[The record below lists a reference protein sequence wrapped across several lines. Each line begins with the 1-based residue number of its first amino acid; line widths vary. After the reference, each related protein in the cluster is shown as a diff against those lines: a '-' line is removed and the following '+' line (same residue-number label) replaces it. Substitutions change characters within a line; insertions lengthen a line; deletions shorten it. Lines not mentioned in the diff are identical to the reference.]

1 MTTGSAPSRAAELL
15 RDTRVAPSILA
26 ADHSRMGAQ
35 VEEIMAAG
43 ARVIHVDVMDGHF
56 VPPISVGPPI
66 VEAIREQVGDAGGIL
81 DVHLMIEQPERQV
94 EEFAKAGADVISIHQ
109 EATPHVHFTLERIR
123 EAGCLAGLALNPSTP
138 VAAAGELADMVDL
151 LLCMTVNPG
160 WGGQSFI
167 EASLSKVERLRAQ
180 LPAGVPVEVD
190 GGIGEETAPRCVEA
204 GATAL
209 VAGSAVMGS
218 DDPAESYRS
227 IAAAAGAT

>member
-1 MTTGSAPSRAAELL
+1 
-15 RDTRVAPSILA
+15 
-26 ADHSRMGAQ
+26 
-35 VEEIMAAG
+35 MAAG
-43 ARVIHVDVMDGHF
+43 ARVVHVDVMDGHF

-66 VEAIREQVGDAGGIL
+66 VDAISEQVSDAGGIL
-81 DVHLMIEQPERQV
+81 DVHLMIENPERHV
-94 EEFAKAGADVISIHQ
+94 EEFAKAGADIITIHQ
-109 EATPHVHFTLERIR
+109 EATPHVHFALERVR

-138 VAAAGELADMVDL
+138 VAAVGELGEMVDL

-160 WGGQSFI
+160 WSGQSFI
-167 EASLSKVERLRAQ
+167 EASVPKVERLRAQ

-204 GATAL
+204 GATVL

-227 IAAAAGAT
+227 IAAAADAT

>member
-1 MTTGSAPSRAAELL
+1 MTTASGSSRAAELL

-26 ADHSRMGAQ
+26 ADYGRLSGQ

-43 ARVIHVDVMDGHF
+43 ARVVHVDVMDGHF

-66 VEAIREQVGDAGGIL
+66 VEAISAQVADAGGIL
-81 DVHLMIEQPERQV
+81 DVHLMIENPERQV
-94 EEFAKAGADVISIHQ
+94 EEFANAGANIITIHQ

-138 VAAAGELADMVDL
+138 VAAAEELGDMVDL

-160 WGGQSFI
+160 WSGQSFI
-167 EASLSKVERLRAQ
+167 EASVPKVERLRAQ
-180 LPAGVPVEVD
+180 LPDGVPVEVD
-190 GGIGEETAPRCVEA
+190 GGIGEKTAPRCIEA
-204 GATAL
+204 GATVL

-227 IAAAAGAT
+227 IAGAAGAT

>member
-1 MTTGSAPSRAAELL
+1 MTTGPASSRAAELL
-15 RDTRVAPSILA
+15 HDTRVAPSILS
-26 ADHSRMGAQ
+26 ADYSRLADQ
-35 VEEIMAAG
+35 VEGIMAAG
-43 ARVIHVDVMDGHF
+43 ARVVHVDVMDGHF

-66 VEAIREQVGDAGGIL
+66 VEAIHEQVSDAGGIL
-81 DVHLMIEQPERQV
+81 DVHLMIENPERQV
-94 EEFAKAGADVISIHQ
+94 EEFAKAGADIITIHQ

-138 VAAAGELADMVDL
+138 AAAAGELGEMVDL

-160 WGGQSFI
+160 WSGQSFI
-167 EASLSKVERLRAQ
+167 EPSLSKVERLRAQ

-204 GATAL
+204 GATVL

>member
-1 MTTGSAPSRAAELL
+1 MTTDSTPSRAEELF

-26 ADHSRMGAQ
+26 ADYSRLAAQ
-35 VEEIMAAG
+35 VEEVMAAG

-66 VEAIREQVGDAGGIL
+66 VDAIREQVGDAGGIL
-81 DVHLMIEQPERQV
+81 DVHLMVEHPERQV

-109 EATPHVHFTLERIR
+109 EATPHVHFTLDRIHD
-123 EAGCLAGLALNPSTP
+123 AGCLAGLALNPSTP
-138 VAAAGELADMVDL
+138 VAAAGELGDMVDL

-167 EASLSKVERLRAQ
+167 EASLSKIERLRAQ
-180 LPAGVPVEVD
+180 LPAGVPIEPD
-190 GGIGEETAPRCVEA
+190 GGISEDTAPRCVDV
-204 GATAL
+204 GATLL

>member
-1 MTTGSAPSRAAELL
+1 
-15 RDTRVAPSILA
+15 
-26 ADHSRMGAQ
+26 MGAQ
-35 VEEIMAAG
+35 VEEIMSAG
-43 ARVIHVDVMDGHF
+43 ARVVHVDVMDGHF

-66 VEAIREQVGDAGGIL
+66 VEGIREQVDDAGGIL
-81 DVHLMIEQPERQV
+81 DVHLMIEHPERQV
-94 EEFAKAGADVISIHQ
+94 EEFAKAGANIISIHQ
-109 EATPHVHFTLERIR
+109 EATPHVHFTLERIH

-138 VAAAGELADMVDL
+138 VEAVSELGDLIDL

-167 EASLSKVERLRAQ
+167 EASVSKVERLRAQ
-180 LPAGVPVEVD
+180 LPDHVPVEVD
-190 GGIGEETAPRCVEA
+190 GGIAEETAPRCVEA
-204 GATAL
+204 GASVL

>member
-1 MTTGSAPSRAAELL
+1 MTTDSDSSRAAELL
-15 RDTRVAPSILA
+15 RDTRVAPSILP
-26 ADHSRMGAQ
+26 ADYARLSDQ
-35 VEEIMAAG
+35 VEAIMAAG
-43 ARVIHVDVMDGHF
+43 ARVVHVDVMDGHF

-66 VEAIREQVGDAGGIL
+66 VEAIREQVSDAGGIL
-81 DVHLMIEQPERQV
+81 DVHLMIEHPERQV
-94 EEFAKAGADVISIHQ
+94 EEFAKAGADIISIHQ
-109 EATPHVHFTLERIR
+109 EATPHVHFTLERIHD
-123 EAGCLAGLALNPSTP
+123 AGCLAGLALNPSTP
-138 VAAAGELADMVDL
+138 VEAAYELGDLIDL

-190 GGIGEETAPRCVEA
+190 GGIAEETAPRCVEA
-204 GATAL
+204 GTTVL
-209 VAGSAVMGS
+209 VTGSAVMGS

>member
-1 MTTGSAPSRAAELL
+1 MIAGRAAELL

-26 ADHSRMGAQ
+26 ADYSRLSGQ

-43 ARVIHVDVMDGHF
+43 ARVVHVDVMDGHF

-66 VEAIREQVGDAGGIL
+66 VEAIHEQVGAAGGIL
-81 DVHLMIEQPERQV
+81 DVHLMIEHPERQV
-94 EEFAKAGADVISIHQ
+94 EEFAKAGADIISIHH

-138 VAAAGELADMVDL
+138 VAVVGELGDAIDL

-167 EASLSKVERLRAQ
+167 EASTSKIERLRAQ

-190 GGIGEETAPRCVEA
+190 GGIGEATAPRCVEA
-204 GATAL
+204 GATVL
-209 VAGSAVMGS
+209 VAGSAVMAS
-218 DDPAESYRS
+218 DDPAESYRA
-227 IAAAAGAT
+227 IAAAAGAA

>member
-1 MTTGSAPSRAAELL
+1 MANDSGTSRAQELF

-26 ADHSRMGAQ
+26 ADYARLSAQ
-35 VEEIMAAG
+35 VEEVMAAG
-43 ARVIHVDVMDGHF
+43 ARVVHVDVMDGHF

-66 VEAIREQVGDAGGIL
+66 VDAIREQVDEAGGIL
-81 DVHLMIEQPERQV
+81 DVHLMIEHPERQV

-109 EATPHVHFTLERIR
+109 EATPHVHFTLDRIHD
-123 EAGCLAGLALNPSTP
+123 AGCLAGLALNPSTP

-167 EASLSKVERLRAQ
+167 EASLSKIERLRAQ
-180 LPAGVPVEVD
+180 VPAGVPVEAD
-190 GGIGEETAPRCVEA
+190 GGVSEDTAPRCVEV
-204 GATAL
+204 GATLL

-227 IAAAAGAT
+227 IASAAGAA

>member
-1 MTTGSAPSRAAELL
+1 MTTGSDTSRAAELL
-15 RDTRVAPSILA
+15 RDTRVAPSILP
-26 ADHSRMGAQ
+26 ADYARLSDQ

-43 ARVIHVDVMDGHF
+43 ARVVHVDVMDGHF

-94 EEFAKAGADVISIHQ
+94 EEFAKAGADIISIHQ
-109 EATPHVHFTLERIR
+109 EATPHVHFTLERIH

-138 VAAAGELADMVDL
+138 VEAAYEVGDL
-151 LLCMTVNPG
+151 IDLILCMTVNPG

-190 GGIGEETAPRCVEA
+190 GGIAEETGPRCVEA
-204 GATAL
+204 GATIL
-209 VAGSAVMGS
+209 VTGSAVMGA
-218 DDPAESYRS
+218 DDPAEAYRS

>member
-1 MTTGSAPSRAAELL
+1 
-15 RDTRVAPSILA
+15 
-26 ADHSRMGAQ
+26 MGAQ

-94 EEFAKAGADVISIHQ
+94 EEFAKAGADIISIHQ

-138 VAAAGELADMVDL
+138 VAAAGELSEMVDL

-167 EASLSKVERLRAQ
+167 EASVSKVERLRGQ

-190 GGIGEETAPRCVEA
+190 GGIGEKTAPRCVEA

-209 VAGSAVMGS
+209 VAGSA
-218 DDPAESYRS
+218 DPAESYRS